1 MLRRTFVVAAPA
13 VLFVKAAPKSG
24 SGLLNGRDLAG
35 WVPQEGKPSAWFTTT
50 AVKGEEKRLVAAP
63 VPGGI
68 IVNGTGRTAN
78 LVTASKHGDC
88 ELHVEFMVPEGS
100 NSGVYLHGLYEVQ
113 VFDSWGHQELKT
125 SDCGAVYHRWI
136 NEKPVGGSAPRV
148 NASKKPGEWQTF
160 DITFRAP
167 RFKDGKKVENAR
179 FVRVLH
185 NGVEVQKN
193 VEVDG
198 VTRAHMNIPE
208 AAQNPLMLQG
218 DHGPVAYRNIVMFP
232 R

>member
-1 MLRRTFVVAAPA
+1 MFRRTFLGMVSTA
-13 VLFVKAAPKSG
+13 VLVKAAPRLG
-24 SGLLNGRDLAG
+24 SGLLNGKDMAG
-35 WVPQEGKPSAWFTTT
+35 WVPQDGKPSAWFTTK
-50 AVKGEEKRLVAAP
+50 AVKGEGKTLVATAA
-63 VPGGI
+63 PGGI
-68 IVNGTGRTAN
+68 IVNGNGRTAN

-88 ELHVEFMVPEGS
+88 ELHIEFMVPEGS
-100 NSGVYLHGLYEVQ
+100 NSGVYLHGLYEIQ
-113 VFDSWGHQELKT
+113 VFDSYGHTEMKT